1 MSRKDLDSHGTHGN
15 KKYPDSKETTEIPI
29 EQKERSEHERSDTDL
44 VTQIAQLKEQVL
56 RKAAEFENY
65 KKRTEETIASLAKT
79 ANEGLILELLSV
91 IDDFDRSLKAGKE
104 HADLESF
111 YEGVFLVRNKLMKIL
126 EGRGL
131 KPIESVGKPFDI
143 EYHHAMMQVPRD
155 DVAPD
160 MVVEELEKGY
170 LINDKVLRHA
180 KVIVSKQPEDEIQK
194 PDDATPVETSQ

>member
-1 MSRKDLDSHGTHGN
+1 M
-15 KKYPDSKETTEIPI
+15 
-29 EQKERSEHERSDTDL
+29 
-44 VTQIAQLKEQVL
+44 
-56 RKAAEFENY
+56 
-65 KKRTEETIASLAKT
+65 
-79 ANEGLILELLSV
+79 
-91 IDDFDRSLKAGKE
+91 
-104 HADLESF
+104 ESF

-155 DVAPD
+155 DVEPD
-160 MVVEELEKGY
+160 TVVEELEKGY

-180 KVIVSKQPEDEIQK
+180 KVIVSKQPDGEIQK